1 MYGALTSTPN
11 LSQKELDA
19 KPFEN
24 TKMTLKEER
33 IYVLSD
39 QPGQQCG
46 MPTS

>member
-1 MYGALTSTPN
+1 MEFGHQYQIEARKKLA
-11 LSQKELDA
+11 A

-24 TKMTLKEER
+24 TKATLKEEV
-33 IYVLSD
+33 IFVLSD